1 MRSSGRVG
9 GSEAGLGAP
18 RASSGWTQSG
28 WLEKKEGNDWKR
40 LWCTVDGDQVH
51 CFETEASM
59 GGKTA
64 HTRLASDLLSF
75 CPRFT
80 AHSRPLNVSGPRPSA
95 SARST
100 MGILAALG
108 RDLRC
113 VGWRWGRY
121 SGWVHEPRR
130 SHRRP

>member
-64 HTRLASDLLSF
+64 HTRLASDLS
-75 CPRFT
+75 
-80 AHSRPLNVSGPRPSA
+80 SA
-95 SARST
+95 SSFHCALPTAKCLRPPTLCLCSKHNGHCGRAGNNWT
-100 MGILAALG
+100 RTGFEVCWLALG
-108 RDLRC
+108 QVL
-113 VGWRWGRY
+113 GLG
-121 SGWVHEPRR
+121 P
-130 SHRRP
+130 

>member
-64 HTRLASDLLSF
+64 HTRLASDLS
-75 CPRFT
+75 
-80 AHSRPLNVSGPRPSA
+80 SA
-95 SARST
+95 SSFHCALPTAKCLRPPTFCLCSKHNGHSSRAGNNWT
-100 MGILAALG
+100 RTGFEVCWLALG
-108 RDLRC
+108 QVL
-113 VGWRWGRY
+113 GLG
-121 SGWVHEPRR
+121 P
-130 SHRRP
+130 